1 MSRYRVVR
9 DTEPY
14 AGPMVVAQ
22 DQPAEGFE
30 TAMKAEVW
38 AVEQRLDWRWYIV
51 PVEAT
56 NG

>member
-1 MSRYRVVR
+1 
-9 DTEPY
+9 
-14 AGPMVVAQ
+14 MVVAQ